1 VDTMAGVSSSADG
14 VRDAAGNTETDAGGN
29 ADGDDGLARAL
40 EAFVQRRRI
49 LVALDFDGTLAP
61 IVEDPEAAQPLP
73 LSLQAIK
80 ALAGLPRTHVAVI
93 SGRPLAQLQR
103 LVEPAEGV
111 ALVGSHGAEI
121 DEYDLLAD
129 GDEPGAASDDD
140 DLLDDDELQ
149 LLAYVRDAV
158 ADIVDAYPGTAL
170 EEKPA
175 SVVLHTRQADRE
187 AAIAATSD
195 VLQGPGHWPGVH
207 VLRGKEVV
215 ELAVTDAT
223 KGRALRRLR
232 ADLGLDHGG
241 VFFAGDDT
249 TDERAFAVL
258 NDDEGDVTVKVGTGR
273 TAARHR
279 VAGPGDLAELLA
291 LIARRRRTG

>member
-1 VDTMAGVSSSADG
+1 VNT
-14 VRDAAGNTETDAGGN
+14 AAGLERPASGVWTPE
-29 ADGDDGLARAL
+29 DDPDLARAL
-40 EAFVQRRRI
+40 TRFVARNRI

-61 IVEDPEAAQPLP
+61 IVEDPDDAQPLP
-73 LSLQAIK
+73 LAAEAIK
-80 ALAGLPRTHVAVI
+80 ALVGLPRTHVAVI
-93 SGRPLAQLQR
+93 SGRPLAQLRR

-121 DEYDLLAD
+121 DEYDLLAE
-129 GDEPGAASDDD
+129 GDEPEGGADDD

-158 ADIVDAYPGTAL
+158 ADIVQEHPGTFL

-175 SVVLHTRQADRE
+175 AVVLHTRPADRE
-187 AAIAATSD
+187 AAIGATSD
-195 VLQGPGHWPGVH
+195 ALQGPGRWPGVH

-215 ELAVTDAT
+215 ELAVTDVT

-232 ADLGLDHGG
+232 TDLGLDRGG

-258 NDDEGDVTVKVGTGR
+258 DDDAGDVTVKLGRGR

-279 VAGPGDLAELLA
+279 VAGPRDLAELLT
-291 LIARRRRTG
+291 LVARWRRSR

>member
-1 VDTMAGVSSSADG
+1 VTKTVSEPERVEGGA
-14 VRDAAGNTETDAGGN
+14 RPPQQAAPMDPA
-29 ADGDDGLARAL
+29 LRRAL
-40 EAFVQRRRI
+40 EAFVTRDRI
-49 LVALDFDGTLAP
+49 LLAMDFDGTLAP
-61 IVEDPEAAQPLP
+61 IVEDPDAAEPIPLAVD
-73 LSLQAIK
+73 AIK
-80 ALAGLPRTHVAVI
+80 ALAGLPHTHVAVI
-93 SGRPLAQLQR
+93 SGRPLDELRR
-103 LVEPAEGV
+103 LIDHLEGV

-121 DEYDLLAD
+121 DESDLVAD
-129 GDEPGAASDDD
+129 DDQLGPVGDDD
-140 DLLDDDELQ
+140 DLLDDAEAQ

-158 ADIVDAYPGTAL
+158 EDIVETHPGTVL

-175 SVVLHTRQADRE
+175 AVVLHTRRADRE

-195 VLQGPGHWPGVH
+195 CLQGPGSWPDVH

-215 ELAVTDAT
+215 ELAVTDVT

-232 ADLGLDHGG
+232 SDLGLEAGG

-258 NDDEGDVTVKVGTGR
+258 DDDAGDVTVKVGSGR

-279 VAGPGDLAELLA
+279 VAGPRDLAELLA
-291 LIARRRRTG
+291 VVARARRSR

>member
-1 VDTMAGVSSSADG
+1 VVS
-14 VRDAAGNTETDAGGN
+14 DAEKS
-29 ADGDDGLARAL
+29 LAQAL
-40 EAFVQRRRI
+40 EVFVRRDRI
-49 LVALDFDGTLAP
+49 LLALDFDGTLAP
-61 IVEDPEAAQPLP
+61 IVEDPDAAEPLP
-73 LSLQAIK
+73 LAVRAIK
-80 ALAGLPRTHVAVI
+80 ALTGLPRTHVAVI
-93 SGRPLAQLQR
+93 SGRPLEQLRR

-121 DEYDLLAD
+121 DEFDPLAE
-129 GDEPGAASDDD
+129 GDEPGAVADDD

-149 LLAYVRDAV
+149 LLAHVHDAI
-158 ADIVDAYPGTAL
+158 ADIVEAYPGAWL

-175 SVVLHTRQADRE
+175 AVVLHTRKADRE
-187 AAIAATSD
+187 GAIAATSD
-195 VLQGPGHWPGVH
+195 ALQGPGRWPGVH

-232 ADLGLDHGG
+232 TDLGLGHGG
-241 VFFAGDDT
+241 VFFAGDDA

-258 NDDEGDVTVKVGTGR
+258 NDDEGDVTVKVGSGR

-279 VAGPGDLAELLA
+279 VAGPRDLAELLA
-291 LIARRRRTG
+291 LIARGRRTR

>member
-1 VDTMAGVSSSADG
+1 VS
-14 VRDAAGNTETDAGGN
+14 DAE
-29 ADGDDGLARAL
+29 DDGALARVL
-40 EAFVQRRRI
+40 EAFVRRDRI

-61 IVEDPEAAQPLP
+61 IVEDPDAAEPLP
-73 LSLQAIK
+73 LAVRAITS
-80 ALAGLPRTHVAVI
+80 LAGLPRTHVAVI
-93 SGRPLAQLQR
+93 SGRPLEQLRR

-121 DEYDLLAD
+121 DEFDLLAE
-129 GDEPGAASDDD
+129 GDEPGTASDDD

-149 LLAYVRDAV
+149 LLAHVRDAV
-158 ADIVDAYPGTAL
+158 ADIVAAYPGAWL

-175 SVVLHTRQADRE
+175 AVVLHTRKADRE
-187 AAIAATSD
+187 GAISATGD
-195 VLQGPGHWPGVH
+195 ALQGPGRWPGVH

-215 ELAVTDAT
+215 ELAVTDVT

-232 ADLGLDHGG
+232 ADLGLEHGG
-241 VFFAGDDT
+241 VFFAGDDA

-258 NDDEGDVTVKVGTGR
+258 NDDEGDVTLKVGSGG

-279 VAGPGDLAELLA
+279 VAGPRDLAELLA
-291 LIARRRRTG
+291 LIAQRRRAR